1 MPTSIKKDLDQFI
14 SREHIRTM
22 KKDIARLQG
31 EAAKKGLS
39 PEGAYELRI
48 EKERRKKEE
57 SEERLI
63 AEKVAGERGR
73 EEIREAE
80 REEEDRIKA
89 EKLGAEEKKERIGE
103 EKKRKVAAEAV
114 AAKEEEEKEKKEE
127 IIKKEKL
134 EKPAIAAVPV
144 GRQKVVIVKE
154 KPKIGKKEL
163 LEEKDKLKEIENK
176 LENNFR
182 ELAVEKEPLELQKAA
197 IFEKLKEAEK
207 SFQVIAVRE
216 RKIEEKQRLIEEKE
230 EVAKTAEEKKKIE
243 KERWGIEERRREL
256 EKKRWPWDEKIRQ
269 IEKQLNEVD
278 FKGQEVEN
286 RAEELIKKRE
296 EIFEREEKIKLELEK
311 IELEGELRKLDELEE
326 SFEEKKANL
335 PVELNKIEQ
344 SLKSVLIK
352 EKEIEENKK
361 IVEAKERSVKEL
373 GRRKELE
380 KERWEI
386 EEKRRNIETRRWGL
400 EEEKNKMESQLKRIE
415 RGFQVLSEK
424 RENIIGK
431 IKEIDQRLMGVEPE
445 IKEVY
450 SLAKPMAA
458 KKEKRPEKAIRE
470 KVEEKKER
478 PPVALPITQ
487 VVPGEEEK
495 KRMEEAKKRIEMLK
509 KETEKR
515 KDEKEQRN
523 EEEEQRRKERA
534 EEIAI
539 QEQKRKESLKKEE
552 EKRRKLLERFQ
563 EKKKEIKEP
572 SPSQSPS
579 RVIRV
584 LPKKPTFKEKLWVRL
599 LIVSIVI
606 LFLVGILT
614 FWYWFFI
621 VRKEPLPVTGC
632 STDVDCP
639 EGQTCNPEGNC
650 IDVPLITK
658 CFSDADCLEGQ
669 FCNSEEVCEQK
680 EPVPVI
686 PVALFVVDNE
696 RHLTISSSE
705 DLNSGLSLVLQEW
718 QGDSQFTRL
727 IIKDT
732 RDNKIL
738 GLKEF
743 FEGLLVRVP
752 EGFYQKVENDFTLFV
767 YSQSEGNRLGFAVKI
782 KNYEGLA
789 NLLRDQETTM
799 ESDFQTFYAL
809 MGKEKPAIISYFKNA
824 ENISGYT
831 GPNFRYQSL
840 TSQDLGIC
848 YLTSGDYFVF
858 TSSWK
863 SIEKTVERL
872 GIIGIRLEITTELKK
887 GDKGYEVKL
896 LQTWLTEEG
905 VYKGAIG
912 GNFGPMTEAAVI
924 NFQERH
930 ASEILAPRGL
940 SKGTGVVDS
949 ETRMKLNELYGE
961 SGLKPRIDELTT
973 VGLMFGD
980 DGEEVKLLQIW
991 LAEEGVYKGAIG
1003 GHFRYLTEAAV
1014 ISFQEKY
1021 APEILA
1027 PQGFTRG
1034 TGIVD
1039 ELTLKKLNEL
1049 YGP

>member
-1 MPTSIKKDLDQFI
+1 M
-14 SREHIRTM
+14 
-22 KKDIARLQG
+22 
-31 EAAKKGLS
+31 
-39 PEGAYELRI
+39 
-48 EKERRKKEE
+48 
-57 SEERLI
+57 
-63 AEKVAGERGR
+63 
-73 EEIREAE
+73 
-80 REEEDRIKA
+80 
-89 EKLGAEEKKERIGE
+89 
-103 EKKRKVAAEAV
+103 
-114 AAKEEEEKEKKEE
+114 
-127 IIKKEKL
+127 
-134 EKPAIAAVPV
+134 
-144 GRQKVVIVKE
+144 
-154 KPKIGKKEL
+154 L
-163 LEEKDKLKEIENK
+163 LEEKDRLKEIEDK
-176 LENNFR
+176 LESNFR
-182 ELAVEKEPLELQKAA
+182 ELAVEREPLELQKAA
-197 IFEKLKEAEK
+197 ISEKLKEAEK
-207 SFQVIAVRE
+207 SFQIIAARE

-230 EVAKTAEEKKKIE
+230 EAAKTPEEKKKIE
-243 KERWGIEERRREL
+243 KERWEIEERRREL

-278 FKGQEVEN
+278 LRDQEMEN
-286 RAEELIKKRE
+286 RAEELIRRRE

-311 IELEGELRKLDELEE
+311 IELKGELQRLDELEE

-344 SLKSVLIK
+344 RLKGVLIK

-361 IVEAKERSVKEL
+361 LVEAEERSVKNL

-386 EEKRRNIETRRWGL
+386 EEKRRKIETRRWGL
-400 EEEKNKMESQLKRIE
+400 EEEKHKIESQLKGME
-415 RGFQVLSEK
+415 RRFQALSEK

-445 IKEVY
+445 VKGAPPF
-450 SLAKPMAA
+450 AKPMVV
-458 KKEKRPEKAIRE
+458 KEEKRPEKAIRE
-470 KVEEKKER
+470 KVEERKEE
-478 PPVALPITQ
+478 PPVALP
-487 VVPGEEEK
+487 VAPAVPGEAEK
-495 KRMEEAKKRIEMLK
+495 RRMEEAKKRIEMLK

-515 KDEKEQRN
+515 GDEKEQRSK
-523 EEEEQRRKERA
+523 EEERRRKEKAALPSEAPSISEERRR

-539 QEQKRKESLKKEE
+539 QEQKRREALKKEE
-552 EKRRKLLERFQ
+552 EKRRKLLERLQ
-563 EKKKEIKEP
+563 EKKKEVKKP
-572 SPSQSPS
+572 SPPPKPS

-606 LFLVGILT
+606 LFLAGIST

-621 VRKEPLPVTGC
+621 VRKQPLPVTGC
-632 STDVDCP
+632 STDADCS
-639 EGQTCNPEGNC
+639 EGQICSPEGNC
-650 IDVPLITK
+650 IAVSPITK

-680 EPVPVI
+680 EPGLVI

-718 QGDSQFTRL
+718 QEDSQFTRL

-732 RDNKIL
+732 RDDKIL

-752 EGFYQKVENDFTLFV
+752 GGFYQKVENDFTLFV
-767 YSQSEGNRLGFAVKI
+767 YSQPEGNRLGFVTKI

-799 ESDFQTFYAL
+799 ESDFQTFYVL
-809 MGKEKPAIISYFKNA
+809 MGKEKPAIIPYFRNA
-824 ENISGYT
+824 ENVSGYA

-863 SIEKTVERL
+863 SMEKTVERL
-872 GIIGIRLEITTELKK
+872 EITGVRIEITAELKK
-887 GDKGYEVKL
+887 GDKGYEVKI
-896 LQTWLTEEG
+896 LQTWLTKEG
-905 VYKGAIG
+905 VYNGAIG
-912 GNFGPMTEAAVI
+912 GNFGPLTEAAVI
-924 NFQERH
+924 RFQERY

-940 SKGTGVVDS
+940 SKGTGIVDS
-949 ETRMKLNELYGE
+949 DTRIKLNELYGD
-961 SGLKPRIDELTT
+961 SGIKPRITELTT
-973 VGLMFGD
+973 DLRYGD
-980 DGEEVKLLQIW
+980 YGEEVRLLQTW
-991 LAEEGVYKGAIG
+991 LAEDREVYPRGIISG
-1003 GHFRYLTEAAV
+1003 YFGYLTKNAV
-1014 ISFQEKY
+1014 IRFQEKY
-1021 APEILA
+1021 VSEILT
-1027 PQGFTRG
+1027 PQGLTRG

-1039 ELTLKKLNEL
+1039 ALTRKKLNEL
-1049 YGP
+1049 YGG

>member
-1 MPTSIKKDLDQFI
+1 MSVKIKKDLDQFI
-14 SREHIRTM
+14 NKEDIRTM
-22 KKDIARLQG
+22 KKDIARLQR
-31 EAAKKGLS
+31 EAVKKGVS
-39 PEGAYELRI
+39 PEKAYELRI

-57 SEERLI
+57 SEQRLI
-63 AEKVAGERGR
+63 TEKVAAERGK
-73 EEIREAE
+73 EEIRKAE
-80 REEEDRIKA
+80 REERDRREA
-89 EKLGAEEKKERIGE
+89 EKLEAEEKITEA
-103 EKKRKVAAEAV
+103 AAEAV
-114 AAKEEEEKEKKEE
+114 AVREEEKKEKKKE
-127 IIKKEKL
+127 IIKREKL
-134 EKPAIAAVPV
+134 KKPAIAAVPA
-144 GRQKVVIVKE
+144 GRPKAVIVKE
-154 KPKIGKKEL
+154 KPKIRKKAL

-176 LENNFR
+176 LERNFGD
-182 ELAVEKEPLELQKAA
+182 LADEKKPLESQKAA
-197 IFEKLKEAEK
+197 ILERLKETER
-207 SFQVIAVRE
+207 SFQIIAVRE

-230 EVAKTAEEKKKIE
+230 EAAKTPEEKKKIE
-243 KERWGIEERRREL
+243 KERWEVERRRREL

-269 IEKQLNEVD
+269 IDKQLNEVD
-278 FKGQEVEN
+278 FRSQEVEN
-286 RAEELIKKRE
+286 RVEELIRRRK
-296 EIFEREEKIKLELEK
+296 EIFEREEKIRLELEK
-311 IELEGELRKLDELEE
+311 IELERELQRVDELEE

-344 SLKSVLIK
+344 ILRGVLTK
-352 EKEIEENKK
+352 ENEIEENKK
-361 IVEAKERSVKEL
+361 IVETKERSVKEP

-380 KERWEI
+380 KERWGI
-386 EEKRRNIETRRWGL
+386 EEKRRNIEARRWGL
-400 EEEKNKMESQLKRIE
+400 EEEKHKIENQLKRIE
-415 RGFQVLSEK
+415 RGFQVLLEK
-424 RENIIGK
+424 RENITKK
-431 IKEIDQRLMGVEPE
+431 IKEIDQKLMGVEPE
-445 IKEVY
+445 VKETPP
-450 SLAKPMAA
+450 SAEPMAA
-458 KKEKRPEKAIRE
+458 KEEKRPEKAIRE
-470 KVEEKKER
+470 KVEEKREG
-478 PPVALPITQ
+478 PPAALPISRD
-487 VVPGEEEK
+487 VPGEAEK
-495 KRMEEAKKRIEMLK
+495 RRMEEAKKRIEILK
-509 KETEKR
+509 KEIEKR
-515 KDEKEQRN
+515 RDEKEQRSK
-523 EEEEQRRKERA
+523 EEEQKKKEKA

-539 QEQKRKESLKKEE
+539 QEQKRREALKKEE

-563 EKKKEIKEP
+563 GKKEEIKKP
-572 SPSQSPS
+572 SPPLRPS

-584 LPKKPTFKEKLWVRL
+584 LPKKPTFKEKLWVRI
-599 LIVSIVI
+599 LIVSIAI
-606 LFLVGILT
+606 LFLGGIST

-621 VRKEPLPVTGC
+621 VRKQPLLVTGC

-639 EGQTCNPEGNC
+639 EGQICNPEGNC
-650 IDVPLITK
+650 IAVSPITT
-658 CFSDADCLEGQ
+658 CSSDADCLEGQ

-680 EPVPVI
+680 EPGPVI
-686 PVALFVVDNE
+686 PVALFIADNE

-718 QGDSQFTRL
+718 QEDDQFTRL
-727 IIKDT
+727 IIKDI
-732 RDNKIL
+732 RDDRIL

-743 FEGLLVRVP
+743 FEELLVRVP
-752 EGFYQKVENDFTLFV
+752 DGFYQKVENDFTLFI
-767 YSQSEGNRLGFAVKI
+767 YSQSEGNRLGFVTKI

-799 ESDFQTFYAL
+799 ESDFQTLYTL
-809 MGKEKPAIISYFKNA
+809 MGKEEPAIIPYFKNA

-863 SIEKTVERL
+863 SMEKTVERL

-896 LQTWLTEEG
+896 LQTWLAEEG
-905 VYKGAIG
+905 VYNGAIG

-924 NFQERH
+924 SFQERY

-940 SKGTGVVDS
+940 SKGTGIVDS
-949 ETRMKLNELYGE
+949 ETRTKLYELYGE

-980 DGEEVKLLQIW
+980 DGEEVKLLQLW
-991 LAEEGVYKGAIG
+991 LTEEGVYEGAIG
-1003 GHFRYLTEAAV
+1003 GHFRHLTKAAV

-1021 APEILA
+1021 ASEILT
-1027 PQGFTRG
+1027 PQTLTRG